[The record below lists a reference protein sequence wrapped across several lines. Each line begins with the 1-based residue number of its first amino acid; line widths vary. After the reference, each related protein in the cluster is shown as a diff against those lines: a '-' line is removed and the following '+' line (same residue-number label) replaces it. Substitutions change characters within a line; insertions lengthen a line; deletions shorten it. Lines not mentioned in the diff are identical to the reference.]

1 MLKQYNSKQ
10 VACRLPEAVLRNIF
24 FECVH
29 LSIGSHDSECNS
41 WSWVGISQVC
51 SFWRTVA
58 HSCAQLWRF
67 IDFSHPW
74 SWALTFERAKMSP
87 LHLDAFVK
95 EHNTRLVQRT
105 LQLAHRIQ
113 DIHIRAS
120 LQDIYPFLEL
130 LTHPNPAVE
139 SLIVEVD
146 IPKSRPFGKVYDR
159 PLFPTC
165 GPPLE
170 DLKYMELHSAPFY
183 FLTPRCTHLTQ
194 FHLHDLPLT
203 ERPILRSFLFMLELL
218 QDLEHLTIDRS
229 FPINLELVEAGF
241 LERCTLP
248 KLKTISLVGSTIE
261 VANILECLSFPPSV
275 RLSIKI
281 WTLSDSRNNAW
292 KLSQWISSRGHGEG
306 VQRVEK
312 IILTGRETGTR
323 FMADSLDLNPDYRQ
337 SLRIQTLN
345 SRGHVM
351 FDVAFEPYEHIADD
365 ELLVFLLTLILKG
378 LPLADIHTLSVRD
391 LDFVTQKSWTQLL
404 RSMSYLRVLDI
415 AGRAPSGLA
424 WALLLNARL
433 HNPECMVPDGSWNHG
448 LLIPRLNDIYLRDV
462 DCSSGGYM
470 LSRTAAINSY
480 SDLDDSRFLD
490 VINASLC
497 ERRELG
503 LYLRS
508 MSINQCEF
516 VLKKSVDDAR
526 TVVAHLVC
534 DVRRLL
540 KDDDVDETRP
550 ARYRNTWNFDHPLIA
565 HYHRLHALA
574 MDSDF

>member
-1 MLKQYNSKQ
+1 VFKQHNSQQ
-10 VACRLPEAVLRNIF
+10 VACCLPGAILRKIF
-24 FECVH
+24 FECAY
-29 LSIGSHDSECNS
+29 LSIGSHTECET

-51 SFWRTVA
+51 SSWRAVA
-58 HSCAQLWRF
+58 HSCPELWRYV
-67 IDFSHPW
+67 DFSHPR
-74 SWALTFERAKMSP
+74 SCALTLERAKMSP
-87 LHLDAFVK
+87 LHIDTFVK
-95 EHNTRLVQRT
+95 ENNTRLVQRT

-146 IPKSRPFGKVYDR
+146 IPKSRPFGDVYNR

-170 DLKYMELHSAPFY
+170 NLKYMELHSAPLY

-194 FHLHDLPLT
+194 LHLHDLPLT
-203 ERPILRSFLFMLELL
+203 ERPIVRSFLSMLEQL

-229 FPINLELVEAGF
+229 FPINLELVEVGS
-241 LERCTLP
+241 LERCALP
-248 KLKTISLVGSTIE
+248 KLKTISLVGSTTE
-261 VANILECLSFPPSV
+261 VANILECLSLPPLA
-275 RLSIKI
+275 RLSVKI
-281 WTLSDSRNNAW
+281 WTLSDSRNNIW
-292 KLSQWISSRGHGEG
+292 KLSQWISSRSHDEG
-306 VQRVEK
+306 MQPVEK
-312 IILTGRETGTR
+312 LILTGKETGTR

-337 SLRIQTLN
+337 SFQIQAFH
-345 SRGHVM
+345 SRGYAVL
-351 FDVAFEPYEHIADD
+351 DVVFEPNERIADD
-365 ELLVFLLTLILKG
+365 ELLVFLLTRILKS
-378 LPLADIHTLSVRD
+378 LPVAETHTLSVQD
-391 LDFVTQKSWTQLL
+391 LDFMTQKSWTQIL
-404 RSMSYLRVLDI
+404 RALPYLRVLDI
-415 AGRAPSGLA
+415 AGGAPSGLA

-433 HNPECMVPDGSWNHG
+433 HDTGCMVPDGGWNHG
-448 LLIPRLNDIYLRDV
+448 ILVPRLNDVYLRNV

-470 LSRTAAINSY
+470 LSRTATINSY

-508 MSINQCEF
+508 MSIIRCEF
-516 VLKKSVDDAR
+516 VSKKSVDDAR
-526 TVVAHLVC
+526 TVVLHLVC

-565 HYHRLHALA
+565 HYHRLRALA